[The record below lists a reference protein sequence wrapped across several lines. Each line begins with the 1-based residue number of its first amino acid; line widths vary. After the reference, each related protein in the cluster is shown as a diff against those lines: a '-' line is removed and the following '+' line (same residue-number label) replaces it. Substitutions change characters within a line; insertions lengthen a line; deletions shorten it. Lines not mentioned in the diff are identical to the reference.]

1 MADYNDRP
9 FRVDFY
15 LTSSDRYSDRWR
27 REFEAHQN
35 HNRAIYRRP
44 KRASEKA
51 PSLSHNAEVILR

>member
-1 MADYNDRP
+1 MPDYNDRP

-15 LTSSDRYSDRWR
+15 LFSSDRYSDRWG
-27 REFEAHQN
+27 REFEAHQD

-51 PSLSHNAEVILR
+51 PLPSHNAKVILR